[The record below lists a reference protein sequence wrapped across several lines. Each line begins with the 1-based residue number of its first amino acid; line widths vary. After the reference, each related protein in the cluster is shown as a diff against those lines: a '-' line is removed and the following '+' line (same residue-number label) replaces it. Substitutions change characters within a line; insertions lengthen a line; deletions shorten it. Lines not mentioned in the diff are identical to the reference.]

1 MQEMR
6 ELERERRGAGE
17 APPWCD
23 RCVGMTIFT
32 KEMKDRGIMP
42 VCAGLRTRF
51 PYDSARRELMMGDE
65 EQSGE
70 IEFIQHV
77 YSIHIYSIYIM

>member
-1 MQEMR
+1 MR

-70 IEFIQHV
+70 IEFIQHI